1 MPELAQNIS
10 IEIAES
16 SYSLSIINSLLNNDQ
31 FKTIKISVGWFFFLL
46 LLFFPEKKN
55 VQLIILNQLLF
66 SISPLKTFSVPKK

>member
-1 MPELAQNIS
+1 VPELAQNIS

-31 FKTIKISVGWFFFLL
+31 FKTIKISVGWFFVVVVVFSR
-46 LLFFPEKKN
+46 KKK

>member
-31 FKTIKISVGWFFFLL
+31 FKTIKISVGWFFVVVVVFSR
-46 LLFFPEKKN
+46 KKK

>member
-31 FKTIKISVGWFFFLL
+31 FKTIKISVGWFFVVVVVVSR
-46 LLFFPEKKN
+46 KKK

>member
-1 MPELAQNIS
+1 M
-10 IEIAES
+10 
-16 SYSLSIINSLLNNDQ
+16 
-31 FKTIKISVGWFFFLL
+31 VFFLL